1 LLIALIFL
9 IAFTA
14 GFVAAHLDS
23 GGSFKPLAIGILAVA
38 ALAIAGCGW
47 MLVRQV
53 RAPTGEEPLTRKE
66 RSNRN
71 LLVVSGGLGG
81 VIALALIF
89 SQDSGVEAAG
99 VFSSAPL
106 PPWVALGLMLLIGV
120 LLPIIS
126 LMWHRTVDEQEA
138 DAYKT
143 GALYGF
149 YVYAHRRAGVVAG
162 VARRVR
168 TGAERDHHLLGD
180 GPNRGRRLDCKEI
193 RLNRVAARSDI
204 ANPSWKWKAGHEEDL
219 VGPAGSDRPGGAGLL
234 AGERSRQCGS

>member
-1 LLIALIFL
+1 MSDREEEIAAGRPWRWLRQFALLIALIFL

-47 MLVRQV
+47 MLVRQA
-53 RAPTGEEPLTRKE
+53 RTPTGEEPLTRKE
-66 RSNRN
+66 RRNRN
-71 LLVVSGGLGG
+71 LLVGSGVLGA

-89 SQDSGVEAAG
+89 SQEGGVEAAGG

-106 PPWVALGLMLLIGV
+106 PPWLALGLMLLIGV

-126 LMWHRTVDEQEA
+126 VMWHRTVDEQEA

-149 YVYAHRRAGVVAG
+149 YVYSIGAPLWWLAWRGGFVPEPSGVIIFFVT
-162 VARRVR
+162 VLTV
-168 TGAERDHHLLGD
+168 GAVWTVKKYG
-180 GPNRGRRLDCKEI
+180 
-193 RLNRVAARSDI
+193 
-204 ANPSWKWKAGHEEDL
+204 
-219 VGPAGSDRPGGAGLL
+219 
-234 AGERSRQCGS
+234 